1 MTVRGLLSSLQRS
14 RNSADWRI
22 ASNILPAQPSPLCFS
37 CLWSHT
43 VITSFLSD
51 HQICSCYYFSQ
62 SVCCLKSCLLHSS
75 WCSGVHLGMFNLLTG
90 FQLLFFFINPVNDTK
105 LFQDDWHQSGR
116 VLVIGTPFAN
126 EVIFVSQQVERLW
139 CICWEQFLAGCYEGR
154 DRGPL
159 QAHKAF
165 AFGAC
170 LTPVESLDFLL
181 FFSCQTGKNNQPPSL
196 PNQKNSL
203 CLPTCRN
210 LVRFPLSVELDP
222 CWEGLCQNEYT
233 CSFILQ
239 VIASII
245 SSLRCNVLFSPPP
258 QGSI

>member
-1 MTVRGLLSSLQRS
+1 MHLVISGRRIKLPKFLNTEGDCTWSPFQSSTV

-51 HQICSCYYFSQ
+51 HQICCCYCFSQ

-75 WCSGVHLGMFNLLTG
+75 WCSGVHLGLFNLLTG

-139 CICWEQFLAGCYEGR
+139 CICWEQFLAGYYEGR

-165 AFGAC
+165 AFGAWLLLKAWTFFC
-170 LTPVESLDFLL
+170 SSAVRLAKTTNHLPSPTKKILCAYQLVEILS
-181 FFSCQTGKNNQPPSL
+181 G
-196 PNQKNSL
+196 
-203 CLPTCRN
+203 
-210 LVRFPLSVELDP
+210 FPYL
-222 CWEGLCQNEYT
+222 
-233 CSFILQ
+233 
-239 VIASII
+239 
-245 SSLRCNVLFSPPP
+245 
-258 QGSI
+258 